1 MRLPPLL
8 LLVLSL
14 FVSLRAAEPS
24 APPSGLKMLT
34 AGHSFHVWM
43 PPLVAEMAKA
53 AGIQGHE
60 QLAISS
66 IGGSRVV
73 QHWDLPPEKNKAKP
87 VLESGKADLFTMAP
101 TFLPDPGIEN
111 FVKLGLEHNPKIRF
125 TLQQNWVPFED
136 PDIWMA
142 KVKPKS
148 IDRDTRTVADLRAKH
163 DPYFKLIEDHV
174 KELNGRIP
182 AAKIAIVPSGEA
194 VIALRDKVIRGEA
207 PGIKTQNE
215 LFTDVLGHPG
225 PQIRV
230 LSAYCHYAVIYRRS
244 PVGLPV
250 VSQLAKLP
258 EPEKLN
264 RLLQEIAWKAVT
276 EHPLSGVTK

>member
-1 MRLPPLL
+1 MRLLRGLL
-8 LLVLSL
+8 LFVLAAVGLTAQEASPKGLKVLS
-14 FVSLRAAEPS
+14 
-24 APPSGLKMLT
+24 

-66 IGGSRVV
+66 IGGSKVI

-87 VLESGKADLFTMAP
+87 VLEAGKADLFTMAP

-111 FVKLGLEHNPKIRF
+111 FTKLGLQHNPKLRL

-136 PDIWMA
+136 PEIWLS
-142 KVKPKS
+142 KSKPKS
-148 IDRDTRTVADLRAKH
+148 IDRDVITLAQLRSKH
-163 DPYFKLIEDHV
+163 DPYFRLIEDHV
-174 KELNGRIP
+174 KEINDRIP
-182 AAKIAIVPSGEA
+182 AAKIVIVPSGEA
-194 VIALRDKVIRGEA
+194 VMALRDKVIKGEA
-207 PGIKTQNE
+207 PGVRTQNE
-215 LFTDVLGHPG
+215 LFTDALGHPG

-230 LSAYCHYAVIYRRS
+230 LSAYCHFSVIYRRS

-250 VSQLAKLP
+250 VSQLTKLP
-258 EPEKLN
+258 EAEKLN
-264 RLLQEIAWKAVT
+264 RVLQQIAWKAVT
-276 EHPLSGVTK
+276 GHPMSGVAK

>member
-1 MRLPPLL
+1 MRLLRGL
-8 LLVLSL
+8 LLVVL
-14 FVSLRAAEPS
+14 AAVGLTAQEASPK
-24 APPSGLKMLT
+24 GLKVLT

-66 IGGSRVV
+66 IGGSKVI

-87 VLESGKADLFTMAP
+87 VLEAGKADLFTMAP

-111 FVKLGLEHNPKIRF
+111 FTKLGLEHNPKLRL

-136 PDIWMA
+136 PEIWLS
-142 KVKPKS
+142 KSKPKS
-148 IDRDTRTVADLRAKH
+148 IDRDVITLAQLRSRH
-163 DPYFKLIEDHV
+163 DPYFRLIEDHV
-174 KELNGRIP
+174 KEINVRIP
-182 AAKIAIVPSGEA
+182 AAKIVIVPSGEA
-194 VIALRDKVIRGEA
+194 VMALRDKVIKGEA
-207 PGIKTQNE
+207 PGIRTQNE

-230 LSAYCHYAVIYRRS
+230 LSAYCHFSVIYRRS

-250 VSQLAKLP
+250 VSQLTKLP
-258 EPEKLN
+258 EAEKLN
-264 RLLQEIAWKAVT
+264 RVLQQIAWKAVT
-276 EHPLSGVTK
+276 GHPMSGVAK

>member
-1 MRLPPLL
+1 MRLLRGLL
-8 LLVLSL
+8 LFVL
-14 FVSLRAAEPS
+14 AAVGLTAQEASPK
-24 APPSGLKMLT
+24 GLKVLT

-66 IGGSRVV
+66 IGGSKVI

-87 VLESGKADLFTMAP
+87 VLEAGKADLFTMAP

-111 FVKLGLEHNPKIRF
+111 FTKLGLQHNPKLRL

-136 PDIWMA
+136 PEIWLS
-142 KVKPKS
+142 KSKPKS
-148 IDRDTRTVADLRAKH
+148 IDRDVITLAQLRSKH
-163 DPYFKLIEDHV
+163 DPYFRLIEDHV
-174 KELNGRIP
+174 KEINDRIP
-182 AAKIAIVPSGEA
+182 AAKIVIVPSGEA
-194 VIALRDKVIRGEA
+194 VMALRDKVIKGEA
-207 PGIKTQNE
+207 PGVRTQNE
-215 LFTDVLGHPG
+215 LFTDALGHPG

-230 LSAYCHYAVIYRRS
+230 LSAYCHFSVIYRRS

-250 VSQLAKLP
+250 VSQLTKLP
-258 EPEKLN
+258 EAEKLN
-264 RLLQEIAWKAVT
+264 RMLQQIAWKAVT
-276 EHPLSGVTK
+276 GHPMSGVAK

>member
-1 MRLPPLL
+1 MSWFRAFVLL
-8 LLVLSL
+8 LASVVGGLLS
-14 FVSLRAAEPS
+14 AAEVTP
-24 APPSGLKMLT
+24 AGLKVLT

-66 IGGSRVV
+66 IGGSKVI
-73 QHWDLPPEKNKAKP
+73 QHWNLPAEKNKAKP
-87 VLESGKADLFTMAP
+87 VLEAGTADLFTMAP

-111 FVKLGLEHNPKIRF
+111 FTKLGLERNPKLRL

-136 PDIWMA
+136 SEIWLS
-142 KVKPKS
+142 KTKPKS
-148 IDRDTRTVADLRAKH
+148 IDRDVITLAQLRSKH

-174 KELNGRIP
+174 KELNVRIP

-194 VIALRDKVIRGEA
+194 VMALRDKVIRGEA

-215 LFTDVLGHPG
+215 LFTDALGHP
-225 PQIRV
+225 V
-230 LSAYCHYAVIYRRS
+230 RRFVYS
-244 PVGLPV
+244 PPTAIFRSSIDEVRLDCLWS
-250 VSQLAKLP
+250 VSSPSCRKPRSSIFCFRKLP
-258 EPEKLN
+258 GRPS
-264 RLLQEIAWKAVT
+264 RGIR
-276 EHPLSGVTK
+276 

>member
-1 MRLPPLL
+1 MRLLRGL
-8 LLVLSL
+8 LLVVL
-14 FVSLRAAEPS
+14 AAVGLTAQESSPK
-24 APPSGLKMLT
+24 GLKVLT

-66 IGGSRVV
+66 IGGSKVI

-87 VLESGKADLFTMAP
+87 VLEAGKADLFTMAP

-111 FVKLGLEHNPKIRF
+111 FTKLGLEHNPKLRL

-136 PDIWMA
+136 PEIWLS
-142 KVKPKS
+142 KSKPKS
-148 IDRDTRTVADLRAKH
+148 IDRDVITLAQLRSKH
-163 DPYFKLIEDHV
+163 DPYFRLIEDHV
-174 KELNGRIP
+174 KEINDRIP
-182 AAKIAIVPSGEA
+182 AAKIVIVPSGEA
-194 VIALRDKVIRGEA
+194 VMALRDKVIKGEA
-207 PGIKTQNE
+207 PGVRTQNE
-215 LFTDVLGHPG
+215 LFTDALGHPG

-230 LSAYCHYAVIYRRS
+230 LSAYCHFSVIYRRS

-250 VSQLAKLP
+250 VSQLTKLP
-258 EPEKLN
+258 EAEKLN
-264 RLLQEIAWKAVT
+264 RVLQQIAWKAVT
-276 EHPLSGVTK
+276 GHPMSGVAK

>member
-1 MRLPPLL
+1 MRSL
-8 LLVLSL
+8 LLVLVLLVFSS
-14 FVSLRAAEPS
+14 VQAREEA
-24 APPSGLKMLT
+24 APPAGLKVLT

-66 IGGSRVV
+66 IGGSKVI

-87 VLESGKADLFTMAP
+87 VLEAGKADLFTMAP

-111 FVKLGLEHNPKIRF
+111 FTKLGLEHNPQIRF

-136 PDIWMA
+136 PEIWLS
-142 KVKPKS
+142 KNKPKS
-148 IDRDTRTVADLRAKH
+148 IDRDVITLAQLRAKH
-163 DPYFKLIEDHV
+163 DPYFKQIEDHV
-174 KELNGRIP
+174 KELNQRIP

-194 VIALRDKVIRGEA
+194 VMALRDKVIKGEA

-250 VSQLAKLP
+250 NGLLAKLP
-258 EPEKLN
+258 EAERLN
-264 RLLQEIAWKAVT
+264 LLLQEIAWKAVT
-276 EHPLSGVTK
+276 GHPMSGVTQ

>member
-1 MRLPPLL
+1 MRFSRCFL
-8 LLVLSL
+8 L
-14 FVSLRAAEPS
+14 FVLAAVGLS
-24 APPSGLKMLT
+24 AQSPAPAGLKVLT

-66 IGGSRVV
+66 IGGSKVI

-87 VLESGKADLFTMAP
+87 ILEAGKADLFTMAP

-111 FVKLGLEHNPKIRF
+111 FTKLGLEHNSKIRF

-136 PDIWMA
+136 PELWLS
-142 KVKPKS
+142 KSRPKS
-148 IDRDTRTVADLRAKH
+148 IDRDVITLAQLRAKH
-163 DPYFKLIEDHV
+163 DPYFKMIEDHV
-174 KELNGRIP
+174 KELNARIP

-194 VIALRDKVIRGEA
+194 VLALRDKVIKGEA

-230 LSAYCHYAVIYRRS
+230 LSAYCHFAVIYRRS

-250 VSQLAKLP
+250 NGLLAKLP
-258 EPEKLN
+258 EAEKLN
-264 RLLQEIAWKAVT
+264 QLLQEIAWKAVT
-276 EHPLSGVTK
+276 GHPMSGVTR

>member
-1 MRLPPLL
+1 MRRLFLVL
-8 LLVLSL
+8 ILLVFSS
-14 FVSLRAAEPS
+14 VQAKQEA
-24 APPSGLKMLT
+24 APPAGLKVLT

-66 IGGSRVV
+66 IGGSKVI
-73 QHWDLPPEKNKAKP
+73 QHWDLPTEKNKAKP
-87 VLESGKADLFTMAP
+87 ILEAGKADLFTMAP

-111 FVKLGLEHNPKIRF
+111 FTKLGLEHNSKIRF

-136 PDIWMA
+136 PELWLS
-142 KVKPKS
+142 KSRPKS
-148 IDRDTRTVADLRAKH
+148 IDRDVITLAQLRAKH
-163 DPYFKLIEDHV
+163 DPYFKMIEDHV
-174 KELNGRIP
+174 KELNARIP

-194 VIALRDKVIRGEA
+194 VLALRDKVIKGEA

-230 LSAYCHYAVIYRRS
+230 LSAYCHFAVIYRRS

-250 VSQLAKLP
+250 NGLLAKLP
-258 EPEKLN
+258 EAEKLN
-264 RLLQEIAWKAVT
+264 QLLQEIAWKAVT
-276 EHPLSGVTK
+276 GHPMSGVAK

>member
-1 MRLPPLL
+1 MRSLL
-8 LLVLSL
+8 LFLVLL
-14 FVSLRAAEPS
+14 VSSSVHAKEEA
-24 APPSGLKMLT
+24 APPAGLKVLT

-66 IGGSRVV
+66 IGGSKVI
-73 QHWDLPPEKNKAKP
+73 QHWELPPEKNKAKP
-87 VLESGKADLFTMAP
+87 ILEEGKADLFTMAP

-111 FVKLGLEHNPKIRF
+111 FTKLGLEHNPKIRF

-136 PDIWMA
+136 PELWLS
-142 KVKPKS
+142 KSRPKS
-148 IDRDTRTVADLRAKH
+148 IDRDVLTLAQLRAKH
-163 DPYFKLIEDHV
+163 DPYFKMIEDHV
-174 KELNGRIP
+174 KELNARIP

-194 VIALRDKVIRGEA
+194 VLALRDKVIKGEA

-230 LSAYCHYAVIYRRS
+230 LSAYCHFAVIYRRS

-250 VSQLAKLP
+250 NGLLAKLP
-258 EPEKLN
+258 EAEKLN
-264 RLLQEIAWKAVT
+264 QLLQEIAWKAVSG
-276 EHPLSGVTK
+276 HPMSGVTQ

>member
-1 MRLPPLL
+1 MRLLRGLL
-8 LLVLSL
+8 LFVLATVGLTAQEASP
-14 FVSLRAAEPS
+14 R
-24 APPSGLKMLT
+24 GLKVLT

-66 IGGSRVV
+66 IGGSKVI
-73 QHWDLPPEKNKAKP
+73 QHWDLPAEKNKAKP
-87 VLESGKADLFTMAP
+87 VLEAGKADLFTMAP

-111 FVKLGLEHNPKIRF
+111 FTKLGLEHNPKLRL

-136 PDIWMA
+136 PVIWLS
-142 KVKPKS
+142 KSKPKS
-148 IDRDTRTVADLRAKH
+148 IDRDGVTLAQLRAKH

-174 KELNGRIP
+174 KELNTRIP
-182 AAKIAIVPSGEA
+182 EAKIVIVPSGEA
-194 VIALRDKVIRGEA
+194 VMALRDKVIKGEA

-215 LFTDVLGHPG
+215 LFTDALGHPG
-225 PQIRV
+225 SQIRV
-230 LSAYCHYAVIYRRS
+230 LSAYCHYSVIYRRS

-250 VSQLAKLP
+250 VSQLTKLP
-258 EPEKLN
+258 EAEKLN
-264 RLLQEIAWKAVT
+264 RMLQEIAWKAVT
-276 EHPLSGVTK
+276 GHPMSGVVQ

>member
-1 MRLPPLL
+1 MRLLRGL
-8 LLVLSL
+8 LLVVL
-14 FVSLRAAEPS
+14 AAVGLTAQEASPK
-24 APPSGLKMLT
+24 GLKVLT

-66 IGGSRVV
+66 IGGSKVI

-87 VLESGKADLFTMAP
+87 VLEAGKADLFTMAP

-111 FVKLGLEHNPKIRF
+111 FTKLGLEHNPKLRL

-136 PDIWMA
+136 PEIWLS
-142 KVKPKS
+142 KSKPKS
-148 IDRDTRTVADLRAKH
+148 IDRDVITLAQLRSKH
-163 DPYFKLIEDHV
+163 DPYFRLIEDHV
-174 KELNGRIP
+174 KEINDRIP
-182 AAKIAIVPSGEA
+182 AAKIVIVPSGEA
-194 VIALRDKVIRGEA
+194 VMALRDKVIKGEA
-207 PGIKTQNE
+207 PGVRTQNE
-215 LFTDVLGHPG
+215 LFTDALGHPG

-230 LSAYCHYAVIYRRS
+230 LSAYCHFSVIYRRS

-250 VSQLAKLP
+250 VSQLTKLP
-258 EPEKLN
+258 EAEKLN
-264 RLLQEIAWKAVT
+264 RVLQQIAWKAVT
-276 EHPLSGVTK
+276 GHPMSGVAK

>member
-1 MRLPPLL
+1 MSLLRGLL
-8 LLVLSL
+8 LFVL
-14 FVSLRAAEPS
+14 AAVGLTAQEASPK
-24 APPSGLKMLT
+24 GLKVLT

-60 QLAISS
+60 QLAVSS
-66 IGGSRVV
+66 IGGSKVI

-87 VLESGKADLFTMAP
+87 VLASGKAELFTMSP

-111 FVKLGLEHNPKIRF
+111 FVKLGLEHRADLRF
-125 TLQQNWVPFED
+125 TLQQNWVPYED
-136 PDIWMA
+136 PAIWLSRTR
-142 KVKPKS
+142 PKS
-148 IDRDTRTVADLRAKH
+148 VDRDGKTVAQLRAMH
-163 DPYFKLIEDHV
+163 EPYFAMIEGHV
-174 KELNGRIP
+174 KELNARIP
-182 AAKIAIVPSGEA
+182 GARIAIVPSGEA
-194 VIALRDKVIRGEA
+194 VLALRAKVIAGEA
-207 PGIKTQNE
+207 PGVRTQSE

-225 PQIRV
+225 SQIRV
-230 LSAYCHYAVIYRRS
+230 LSAYCHYAVMYRRS

-250 VSQLAKLP
+250 VSQLTKLP
-258 EPEKLN
+258 EAEKLN

>member
-1 MRLPPLL
+1 MRSVWLL
-8 LLVLSL
+8 LLFLLS
-14 FVSLRAAEPS
+14 VSYARAVES
-24 APPSGLKMLT
+24 VAPPAGLKVLT

-66 IGGSRVV
+66 IGGSKVI
-73 QHWDLPPEKNKAKP
+73 QHWDLPAAKNKAKP
-87 VLESGKADLFTMAP
+87 VLESGKADLFTMSP
-101 TFLPDPGIEN
+101 TFLPDAGIEN

-125 TLQQNWVPFED
+125 TLQQNWVPYED
-136 PDIWMA
+136 PAIWLSRER
-142 KVKPKS
+142 PKQV
-148 IDRDTRTVADLRAKH
+148 DRDGKTVAQLRAMH
-163 DPYFKLIEDHV
+163 DVYFKMIEDHV
-174 KELNGRIP
+174 RELNQRIP
-182 AAKIAIVPSGEA
+182 GANIAIVPSGEA
-194 VIALRDKVIRGEA
+194 AIALREKVIKGEA
-207 PGIKTQNE
+207 PGIRSQSE

-230 LSAYCHYAVIYRRS
+230 LSAYCHFAVIYHRS

-250 VSQLAKLP
+250 NSQLSKLP
-258 EPEKLN
+258 EAEKLN

-276 EHPLSGVTK
+276 EHPLSGVVK